1 MTRASDD
8 ERERT
13 VASLRE
19 HFVRGRLT
27 LEELTARCE
36 LALRARSR
44 TDLRHALADMPPLLP
59 QAILRGVLG
68 GAALVVFTG
77 AWLVFSLVLLL
88 VFGLTLVVGGMSTLE
103 LVVFLVVWVVPT
115 YVLFRQWRR
124 GLARLWRGA

>member
-1 MTRASDD
+1 VTRASDE

>member
-36 LALRARSR
+36 LALKARSR
-44 TDLRHALADMPPLLP
+44 GDLGRALADMPPLFP
-59 QAILRGVLG
+59 QAIMRGVAR
-68 GAALVVFTG
+68 GAMLLAFTG
-77 AWLVFSLVLLL
+77 AWIVFSLVLLL
-88 VFGLTLVVGGMSTLE
+88 AFGLALVIGGIST
-103 LVVFLVVWVVPT
+103 VAVIVFLVVWLVPT
-115 YVLFRQWRR
+115 YFLFRQWRR
-124 GLARLWRGA
+124 GLSRLWRGA

>member
-1 MTRASDD
+1 VTRASDD

-36 LALRARSR
+36 LALKARSR
-44 TDLRHALADMPPLLP
+44 GDLRRALADMPPLMP
-59 QAILRGVLG
+59 GAILRGIVG

-77 AWLVFSLVLLL
+77 AWVVFSLVLLGA
-88 VFGLTLVVGGMSTLE
+88 FGLTLVIAGVSALE
-103 LVVFLVVWVVPT
+103 LVAFLVVWLVPT
-115 YVLFRQWRR
+115 YLLIRGWRR
-124 GLARLWRGA
+124 GLSRLWRGA

>member
-1 MTRASDD
+1 VTRASDS

-36 LALRARSR
+36 LALKARSR
-44 TDLRHALADMPPLLP
+44 GDLRRALADMPPLMP
-59 QAILRGVLG
+59 QAILRGVFR
-68 GAALVVFTG
+68 GAALVVLTG
-77 AWLVFSLVLLL
+77 AWMVFSLVLLL
-88 VFGLTLVVGGMSTLE
+88 AFGLTLAIAGMSAFE
-103 LVVFLVVWVVPT
+103 LVVFLVVWLVPT
-115 YVLFRQWRR
+115 YFLFRGWRR

>member
-1 MTRASDD
+1 VTRASDD

>member
-8 ERERT
+8 ERERA

-36 LALRARSR
+36 LALKARSR
-44 TDLRHALADMPPLLP
+44 RDLGRALSDMPPLFP
-59 QAILRGVLG
+59 QAILRGVAR

-77 AWLVFSLVLLL
+77 AWIVYSLMLLMA
-88 VFGLTLVVGGMSTLE
+88 FALTLLIGGISTVGLI
-103 LVVFLVVWVVPT
+103 VFLVVWLVPT
-115 YVLFRQWRR
+115 YFLLRQWRR
-124 GLARLWRGA
+124 GLSRLWRGA

>member
-36 LALRARSR
+36 LALKARSR
-44 TDLRHALADMPPLLP
+44 RDLGRALADMPPLFP
-59 QAILRGVLG
+59 QAIMRGVAR
-68 GAALVVFTG
+68 GAMLLAFTG
-77 AWLVFSLVLLL
+77 AWIIFSLVLLL
-88 VFGLTLVVGGMSTLE
+88 AFWLTLLIGGLSTVGVL
-103 LVVFLVVWVVPT
+103 VFLVVWLVPT
-115 YVLFRQWRR
+115 YFLFRQWRR
-124 GLARLWRGA
+124 GISRLWRGA